1 MEYDFTK
8 IQSLLKDFY
17 NLTGIKTCIYDNE
30 ENEICYYP
38 EKFTPYCSLLRK
50 NPKMDER
57 CKKCDEKA
65 FATCKKTR
73 SQYVYTC
80 HAGLIE
86 CVSPILY
93 DNKIIGFVVLGQI
106 KPQNGA
112 RSITDREYS
121 SENLDKMY
129 QNLPNISME
138 KINSAIKIIDACAGY
153 EYLKNLLK
161 SVENRIDVLLDR
173 YVSKHLNSDLSVQTL
188 CSVFHLSHSEIYSI
202 FKEYFHSTPADYV
215 KTRRLFYARTLL
227 ETTSLPVNVIC
238 KKCGLDDYNYFSKIF
253 KRHFGFSPR
262 ELRKNHKTITNK

>member
-1 MEYDFTK
+1 MEYNFTK

-38 EKFTPYCSLLRK
+38 EKFTPYCSMLRK
-50 NPKMDER
+50 NPQMDER
-57 CKKCDEKA
+57 CKNCDKKA
-65 FATCKKTR
+65 FAICKKTR

-106 KPQNGA
+106 KPQNDSRIA
-112 RSITDREYS
+112 TDLEYT
-121 SENLDKMY
+121 SEKLDAMY

-153 EYLKNLLK
+153 EYLKNLLH
-161 SVENRIDVLLDR
+161 SVENKIDVLLDR
-173 YVSKHLNSDLSVQTL
+173 YISENLTADLSVQAL

-202 FKEYFHSTPADYV
+202 LRTTFTPP
-215 KTRRLFYARTLL
+215 LPITLKL
-227 ETTSLPVNVIC
+227 AVLHMRALCLKPPP
-238 KKCGLDDYNYFSKIF
+238 F
-253 KRHFGFSPR
+253 P
-262 ELRKNHKTITNK
+262 

>member
-1 MEYDFTK
+1 MEYNFTK

-38 EKFTPYCSLLRK
+38 EKFTPFCSMLRK
-50 NPKMDER
+50 DPQMDER
-57 CKKCDEKA
+57 CKNCDKKA
-65 FATCKKTR
+65 FTICKKTR
-73 SQYVYTC
+73 AQYVYTC

-106 KPQNGA
+106 KPQSDSRIA
-112 RSITDREYS
+112 TDSEYT
-121 SENLDKMY
+121 SEELDAMY
-129 QNLPNISME
+129 RKLPNISME

-153 EYLKNLLK
+153 EYLKNLLH
-161 SVENRIDVLLDR
+161 SVENKIDVLLDR
-173 YVSKHLNSDLSVQTL
+173 YISENLTADLSVQAL

-202 FKEYFHSTPADYV
+202 FKDYFHSTPADHV
-215 KTRRLFYARTLL
+215 KSRRLAYARTLL
-227 ETTSLPVNVIC
+227 ETTTLPVNVIC

-253 KRHFGFSPR
+253 KRHFGLSPR
-262 ELRKNHKTITNK
+262 ELRKKPFREF

>member
-1 MEYDFTK
+1 MTYDFTK

-38 EKFTPYCSLLRK
+38 EKFTPFCSLLRK
-50 NPKMDER
+50 NPQMDER
-57 CKKCDEKA
+57 CKNCDKKA
-65 FATCKKTR
+65 FTICKKTR
-73 SQYVYTC
+73 AQYVYTC

-106 KPQNGA
+106 KPQN
-112 RSITDREYS
+112 STHHNVDLEYAS
-121 SENLDKMY
+121 KVLDEMY
-129 QNLPNISME
+129 QNLPNISIE
-138 KINSAIKIIDACAGY
+138 KINSAIKIIDACASY
-153 EYLKNLLK
+153 EYLKNLLNQ
-161 SVENRIDVLLDR
+161 VENKIDVLLDR
-173 YVSKHLNSDLSVQTL
+173 YVGEHLDSDLSVQTL
-188 CSVFHLSHSEIYSI
+188 CSIFHLSHSEIYSI

-227 ETTSLPVNVIC
+227 ENTLLPVNVIC

-253 KRHFGFSPR
+253 KHHFGISPR
-262 ELRKNHKTITNK
+262 EHRKNHKQTTNK